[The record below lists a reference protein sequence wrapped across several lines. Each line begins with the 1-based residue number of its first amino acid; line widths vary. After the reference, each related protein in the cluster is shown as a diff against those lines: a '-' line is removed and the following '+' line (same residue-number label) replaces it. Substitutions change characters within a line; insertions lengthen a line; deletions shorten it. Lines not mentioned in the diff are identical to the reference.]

1 MITCGETKCTAFC
14 KLVRPPA
21 MIDCMKLAFFSTKPY
36 DQRFFESA
44 NQDVGH
50 ELAFFETKLTA
61 KTGTLADGY
70 DGVCVFVNDP
80 LDSAAL
86 ETLANQGC
94 KLILLRCAGYNNV
107 DLDAADRLGMII
119 CRVPVYSPFAV
130 AEHTV
135 ALILTLNRKVHKAYN
150 RVRDGNFAIEG
161 LIGFDL
167 NDKTIGI
174 VGTGRIGHILARICT
189 GFGLHVLAHDLKP
202 DAELEA
208 LGVRYVPFDELIKKS
223 DIVSLL
229 CPLTPQTHHLISKDV
244 VRHMKPGVMLV
255 NTSRGGLIDAKALI
269 AGLKS
274 GHIGSVALDVYEEE
288 GDVFFEDL
296 SDQVLQD
303 DTLARLLSFP
313 NVLITSHQAFFT
325 REAMQEIAKTTLA
338 NATGYLNNS
347 IDPANLVTR

>member
-1 MITCGETKCTAFC
+1 
-14 KLVRPPA
+14 
-21 MIDCMKLAFFSTKPY
+21 MKLAFFSTKPY
-36 DQRFFESA
+36 DQRFFEAA
-44 NQDVGH
+44 NKRFGH
-50 ELAFFETKLTA
+50 ELAFFETKLTV
-61 KTGTLADGY
+61 KTAALADGY

-80 LDSAAL
+80 LDEPVLDAL
-86 ETLANQGC
+86 ADQGC

-107 DLDAADRLGMII
+107 DLAAAERLGMTV
-119 CRVPVYSPFAV
+119 CRVPVYSPYAV

-150 RVRDGNFAIEG
+150 RVRDGNFAIDG

-174 VGTGRIGHILARICT
+174 VGTGRIGQILARICT
-189 GFGLHVLAHDLKP
+189 GFGMSVLAHDLHP
-202 DAELEA
+202 NAELES
-208 LGVRYVPFDELIKKS
+208 LGVRYVSFDALIEQS

-229 CPLTPQTHHLISKDV
+229 CPLTPDTHHLISTDAVEK
-244 VRHMKPGVMLV
+244 MKPGVMLV

-269 AGLKS
+269 AGLKT
-274 GHIGSVALDVYEEE
+274 GRIGSVALDVYEEE

-303 DTLARLLSFP
+303 DVLARLLSFP

-325 REAMQEIAKTTLA
+325 KEAMEKIANTTLSNA
-338 NATGYLNNS
+338 DRYATGS
-347 IDPANLVTR
+347 IDSANLVTR

>member
-1 MITCGETKCTAFC
+1 MYPSPQTDTLRRYIAG
-14 KLVRPPA
+14 
-21 MIDCMKLAFFSTKPY
+21 MKIAFFSTKPY
-36 DQRFFESA
+36 DKRFFEA
-44 NQDVGH
+44 GNQSVGH
-50 ELAFFETKLTA
+50 ELMFYETKLTQSTA
-61 KTGTLADGY
+61 PLANGF

-80 LDSAAL
+80 LDALTL

-94 KLILLRCAGYNNV
+94 KLILLRCAGFNNV
-107 DLDAADRLGMII
+107 DLDAAQRLGMTV

-130 AEHTV
+130 AEHTI

-150 RVRDGNFAIEG
+150 RIRDGNFAIDG

-174 VGTGRIGHILARICT
+174 VGTGRIGQILAKICT
-189 GFGLHVLAHDLKP
+189 GFGLRVLAHDIKP
-202 DAELEA
+202 NPGLQAQ
-208 LGVRYVPFDELIKKS
+208 GVTYLPFDELVAQS
-223 DIVSLL
+223 DIISLL
-229 CPLTPQTHHLISKDV
+229 CPLTPQTHHLISTDAVDK
-244 VRHMKPGVMLV
+244 MKPGVMLV

-325 REAMQEIAKTTLA
+325 QEAMHEIAKTTLA
-338 NATGYLNNS
+338 NATGYASNT
-347 IDPANLVTR
+347 IEPANRVTR

>member
-1 MITCGETKCTAFC
+1 
-14 KLVRPPA
+14 
-21 MIDCMKLAFFSTKPY
+21 MKLAFFSTKPY
-36 DQRFFESA
+36 DQRFFEDA
-44 NQDVGH
+44 NKQAGH

-61 KTGTLADGY
+61 KTAALAGGF

-80 LDSAAL
+80 LDQSTL
-86 ETLANQGC
+86 ETLADQGC
-94 KLILLRCAGYNNV
+94 RLVLLRCAGYNNV
-107 DLDAADRLGMII
+107 DLAAAERLGMTV

-150 RVRDGNFAIEG
+150 RVRDGNFAIDG

-174 VGTGRIGHILARICT
+174 IGTGRIGTIFAKICI
-189 GFGLHVLAHDLKP
+189 GFGMHVLAYDLQP
-202 DAELEA
+202 NADLQSQ
-208 LGVRYVPFDELIKKS
+208 GVQYVSFDELIKRS

-229 CPLTPQTHHLISKDV
+229 CPLTPDTHHLISTDAVDK
-244 VRHMKPGVMLV
+244 MKPGVMLV
-255 NTSRGGLIDAKALI
+255 NTSRGGLIDATALI

-274 GHIGSVALDVYEEE
+274 GRIGSVALDVYEEE

-303 DTLARLLSFP
+303 DVLARLLSFP

-325 REAMQEIAKTTLA
+325 KEAMEKIANTTLS
-338 NATGYLNNS
+338 NAAGFAAGS
-347 IDPANLVTR
+347 INPANRVTR

>member
-1 MITCGETKCTAFC
+1 
-14 KLVRPPA
+14 
-21 MIDCMKLAFFSTKPY
+21 MKLAFFSTKPY
-36 DQRFFESA
+36 DQRFFEAA
-44 NQDVGH
+44 NQDAGH

-61 KTGTLADGY
+61 KTAPLADGY

-80 LDSAAL
+80 LDQSVL
-86 ETLANQGC
+86 STLADQRC

-107 DLDAADRLGMII
+107 DLEAAERLGMTV
-119 CRVPVYSPFAV
+119 CRVPVYSPYAV

-135 ALILTLNRKVHKAYN
+135 ALILSLNRKVHKAYN
-150 RVRDGNFAIEG
+150 RVRDGNFAIDG

-167 NDKTIGI
+167 HDKTIGI
-174 VGTGRIGHILARICT
+174 VGTGRIGQILAKICI
-189 GFGLHVLAHDLKP
+189 GFGLNVLAHDLKP
-202 DAELEA
+202 NADLQAI
-208 LGVRYVPFDELIKKS
+208 GVNYVPFDQLIQRS

-229 CPLTPQTHHLISKDV
+229 CPLTPDTHHLISKDV
-244 VRHMKPGVMLV
+244 VKQMKPGVMLV

-269 AGLKS
+269 AGLKT
-274 GHIGSVALDVYEEE
+274 GQIGSVALDVYEEE

-325 REAMQEIAKTTLA
+325 KEAMQKIATTTLA
-338 NATGYLNNS
+338 NATGYANGQ
-347 IDPANLVTR
+347 IDEANRVKH

>member
-1 MITCGETKCTAFC
+1 
-14 KLVRPPA
+14 
-21 MIDCMKLAFFSTKPY
+21 MKLAFFSTKPY
-36 DQRFFESA
+36 DQRFSESA
-44 NQDVGH
+44 NQSACH
-50 ELAFFETKLTA
+50 ELAFFEAKLTPHA
-61 KTGTLADGY
+61 VKLVDGF

-80 LDSAAL
+80 LDQDVLEQLAAL
-86 ETLANQGC
+86 GC
-94 KLILLRCAGYNNV
+94 RLILLRCAGYNNV
-107 DLDAADRLGMII
+107 DLEAAQRLGMTV

-150 RVRDGNFAIEG
+150 RVRDGNFAIDG

-167 NDKTIGI
+167 NDKTVGI
-174 VGTGRIGHILARICT
+174 VGTGRIGQILARICI
-189 GFGLHVLAHDLKP
+189 GFGLRVLAHDLQAN
-202 DAELEA
+202 AELEA
-208 LGVRYVPFDELIKKS
+208 MGVTYVAFDELIERS

-229 CPLTPQTHHLISKDV
+229 CPLTPDTHHLISRDV
-244 VRHMKPGVMLV
+244 VERMKPGVMLV
-255 NTSRGGLIDAKALI
+255 NTSRGGLIDATALI

-274 GHIGSVALDVYEEE
+274 GRIGSVALDVYEEE

-303 DTLARLLSFP
+303 DVLARLLSFP

-325 REAMQEIAKTTLA
+325 IEAMQKIAKTTLA
-338 NATGYLNNS
+338 NATGYLNGE

>member
-1 MITCGETKCTAFC
+1 M
-14 KLVRPPA
+14 
-21 MIDCMKLAFFSTKPY
+21 
-36 DQRFFESA
+36 
-44 NQDVGH
+44 
-50 ELAFFETKLTA
+50 
-61 KTGTLADGY
+61 
-70 DGVCVFVNDP
+70 FVNDP

-107 DLDAADRLGMII
+107 DLDAAERLGMAV

-347 IDPANLVTR
+347 VDPANLVTR

>member
-1 MITCGETKCTAFC
+1 
-14 KLVRPPA
+14 
-21 MIDCMKLAFFSTKPY
+21 MKIAFFSTKPY
-36 DQRFFESA
+36 DQRFFEAA
-44 NQDVGH
+44 NVSGEH
-50 ELAFFETKLTA
+50 ELAFFETKLTVTTA
-61 KTGTLADGY
+61 ALAQGF

-80 LDSAAL
+80 MDQAVL
-86 ETLANQGC
+86 EQLAEQGC

-107 DLDAADRLGMII
+107 DLESAHRLGMTV
-119 CRVPVYSPFAV
+119 CRVPMYSPFAV

-135 ALILTLNRKVHKAYN
+135 ALMLTLNRKVHKAYN
-150 RVRDGNFAIEG
+150 RVREGNFAIDG

-174 VGTGRIGHILARICT
+174 VGTGRIGQIFARICI
-189 GFGLHVLAHDLKP
+189 GFGMHVLAHDLKP
-202 DAELEA
+202 NPECES
-208 LGVRYVPFDELIKKS
+208 LGVSYVPFDELVAKS
-223 DIVSLL
+223 DIVSLM
-229 CPLTPQTHHLISKDV
+229 CPLTPQTHHLISTDAVDK
-244 VRHMKPGVMLV
+244 MKPGVMLV

-303 DTLARLLSFP
+303 DVLARLLSFP

-325 REAMQEIAKTTLA
+325 REAMQEIARTTLA
-338 NATGYLNNS
+338 NAKGFEDDT
-347 IDPANLVTR
+347 IETANLVTR